1 MVKDSLWFNSV
12 SIALIL
18 GQGCEVTQLKT
29 FYCESRW
36 SNMKLKYVYIQQLL
50 SSIYTHQY

>member
-29 FYCESRW
+29 FYCESR
-36 SNMKLKYVYIQQLL
+36 
-50 SSIYTHQY
+50 